1 MEEVTLYAIQAP
13 VSGLVKIGSSSDPS
27 GRFKTIQAMS
37 PELLVMHVVAKRD
50 GRELEKRLH
59 KRLSDDRHHGE
70 WFENTQELQIALIE
84 TWIKNESENIAKMTA
99 EIITE
104 YFGGKITW

>member
-1 MEEVTLYAIQAP
+1 MEEVALYAIQAP

-37 PELLVMHVVAKRD
+37 PELLSMHVVAKRD
-50 GRELEKRLH
+50 GRELEKCLH
-59 KRLSDDRHHGE
+59 KRLSEDRHHGE

-84 TWIKNESENIAKMTA
+84 TWAKNENEAVIEAAFSILA
-99 EIITE
+99 EIL
-104 YFGGKITW
+104 GKEI